1 MIIYSEINFVLRDS
15 LIDVSF
21 YLKASFIL
29 LIFPPKRF
37 PVDLEWTNFG
47 VFPRLE
53 AKLAS
58 KEIPFSAG
66 LISSITLFSEPAWEI
81 SVFFGVLFVDAPGVI
96 RMWLKGWKEK
106 RPPAD
111 FVAVE

>member
-1 MIIYSEINFVLRDS
+1 MGERTLFLKRRDGS
-15 LIDVSF
+15 GG
-21 YLKASFIL
+21 
-29 LIFPPKRF
+29 RR
-37 PVDLEWTNFG
+37 

-66 LISSITLFSEPAWEI
+66 LISSITLFSEPAWVI